1 LQREVQNCTFEPAVT
16 KKNHRPTRPIA
27 SQSSPA
33 AFKRKV
39 KQIFHTLDVDNSG
52 TLSLRELKKGM
63 IQIPALSE
71 IIAPGRSL
79 RAYANMSKET
89 GSNPNS
95 NEVTLLQFQSFCADA
110 TSLTHFNTFE
120 RRVGRIFEA
129 MDLNQNGSI
138 SVKELK
144 KGMIHIPELSELI
157 APKRFRDALNE
168 LQNSS
173 TGAMDKN
180 DFFTFC
186 KKSASINHVVDTPE
200 RKSDRMYQ
208 HAKETLENRDRSHVL
223 HIQKQAADIDA
234 ECTFVPLVN
243 NNNTKKNRTNRKHKR
258 NNNADDENTSASSPP
273 SSRFEQLYTNGVQQR
288 KQMDN
293 IAIQQRNLAEK
304 KIYEACSFSPKVN
317 RSISTSTST
326 SISTTTAHNRP
337 PHENKSYRGLESIVP
352 SSRITST
359 TRQRT

>member
-1 LQREVQNCTFEPAVT
+1 MPSFGDRLFQQAKEQSDRKKERSEQLQFTFSPKLTASQPGENFLTERLSNSNAGNRLYQLSKQDENKRIRREEKRLQREVQNCTFEPAVT
-16 KKNHRPTRPIA
+16 KKNHRPTRPIV
-27 SQSSPA
+27 QSSPA

-186 KKSASINHVVDTPE
+186 KKKYI
-200 RKSDRMYQ
+200 
-208 HAKETLENRDRSHVL
+208 
-223 HIQKQAADIDA
+223 I
-234 ECTFVPLVN
+234 
-243 NNNTKKNRTNRKHKR
+243 
-258 NNNADDENTSASSPP
+258 
-273 SSRFEQLYTNGVQQR
+273 
-288 KQMDN
+288 
-293 IAIQQRNLAEK
+293 
-304 KIYEACSFSPKVN
+304 
-317 RSISTSTST
+317 
-326 SISTTTAHNRP
+326 
-337 PHENKSYRGLESIVP
+337 
-352 SSRITST
+352 
-359 TRQRT
+359 